1 MTEPTSPRAAPG
13 MGLGALLGSHLAFVP
28 AGAAVALYGPSLPEL
43 AARYALSSGEVGLV
57 IGAHS
62 AATLLGIL
70 AWALAGSRPHP
81 GTVSGAGAI
90 TLGLGL
96 LAVALAPS
104 WPLTLLG
111 AALTGAGFGGTVVG
125 LNLWAARA
133 YDRHRVTVL
142 ATMSAAFGVGAVA
155 GPALVG
161 AVGPASFNVAFSTFG
176 LLALAS
182 GAGLAVVGARTEAPT
197 VPPPSPLASRGRLP
211 LMIGFMAALG
221 LYVGTEAGIA
231 GWLATHLVGLGRS
244 PEAAA
249 SWTAGFWIVFTIGRA
264 AGAPLAHRVAEQRL
278 VPTLFAAGALTLGLS
293 AVPGLAVAGYLL
305 SGAALALVFPAL
317 LSWFTRTFGQPP
329 AAVAMLFA
337 AGSVGSALLPPGI
350 GALVDLGGVGV
361 IPWSLAAAATV
372 ACVLTLGLGRR
383 VAAAR
388 AVPAP
393 TPTA

>member
-1 MTEPTSPRAAPG
+1 MTEPSPSHAPG
-13 MGLGALLGSHLAFVP
+13 MGLGALVGSHLAFVP

-62 AATLLGIL
+62 TATLLGIL
-70 AWALAGSRPHP
+70 AWALAGTRPHP
-81 GTVSGAGAI
+81 GTVSGAGAA
-90 TLGLGL
+90 TLGAGL
-96 LAVALAPS
+96 LSVALAPS

-111 AALTGAGFGGTVVG
+111 AALTGAGFGATVVG

-142 ATMSAAFGVGAVA
+142 ATMSAVFGVGAVG

-161 AVGPASFNVAFSTFG
+161 AVGPEAFGVAFAAFG

-182 GAGLAVVGARTEAPT
+182 GASLVLVGVRTPAPA
-197 VPPPSPLASRGRLP
+197 VPPPSALASRGRLP
-211 LMIGFMAALG
+211 LMVGFMIALG

-231 GWLATHLVGLGRS
+231 GWLATHLVGLGHS

-249 SWTAGFWIVFTIGRA
+249 SWTAGFWIVFTIGRG
-264 AGAPLAHRVAEQRL
+264 AGAPLAHRIAEQRL
-278 VPTLFAAGALTLGLS
+278 VPALFAAGALTLVLS

-317 LSWFTRTFGQPP
+317 LSWFTRVFGQPP
-329 AAVAMLFA
+329 AAVALLFA

-361 IPWSLAAAATV
+361 IPWSLAAAATI
-372 ACVLTLGLGRR
+372 ACALSLGLGRR

-388 AVPAP
+388 AVPTPSP
-393 TPTA
+393 TS